1 MVLWSCSLVV
11 FFLIFAKNK
20 KSMKIV
26 YFGTPEIASSQLE
39 AIIAAGYE
47 VAAVVTVPDKP
58 AGRGKKIQSSHVKET
73 ALKYGLPIMQPVSL
87 KSPEFIEELSS
98 YNADMF
104 IVVAFRMLPEV
115 VWSMPPKGT
124 FNLHASLL
132 PQYRGAAPINHAI
145 INGETETGLTTF
157 LLDKEIDTGEI
168 IIQEKVTIEAN
179 ETAGTLHD
187 KLMVLGNKVVVDT
200 IKIIEE
206 GKVNSQSQAMIIER
220 DNLQLK
226 PAPKIF
232 KEDCKI
238 DWSKDAKS
246 VYDFIRGLSPYPA
259 AHTQFVS
266 DEGETMDLKIY
277 EVSLEKNNNDEE
289 LNSVITDGKSYM
301 KVVLKD
307 YNISIDII
315 QQAGK
320 KAMSI
325 ADFLRGAR
333 INGRWKTN

>member
-1 MVLWSCSLVV
+1 MM
-11 FFLIFAKNK
+11 FFLNFANK
-20 KSMKIV
+20 KIMKIV

-39 AIIAAGYE
+39 AIISAGYE

-98 YNADMF
+98 LNADMF
-104 IVVAFRMLPEV
+104 VVVAFRMLPEV
-115 VWSMPPKGT
+115 VWSMPRLGT

-145 INGETETGLTTF
+145 INGEKETGLTTF

-168 IIQEKVTIEAN
+168 ILQEKVVIEEK

-187 KLMVLGNKVVVDT
+187 KLMILGNKVVVDT
-200 IKIIEE
+200 IKMIEE
-206 GKVNSQSQAMIIER
+206 GRLHSQSQESIIQR
-220 DNLQLK
+220 DNIQLK

-238 DWSKDAKS
+238 DWTKDAKS
-246 VYDFIRGLSPYPA
+246 VFNFIRGLSPYPA
-259 AHTQFVS
+259 AHTQLVS
-266 DEGETMDLKIY
+266 ENGETIDLKIFD
-277 EVSLEKNNNDEE
+277 VSLEDRPSDTYEMKQ
-289 LNSVITDGKSYM
+289 VVTDGKSYL

-307 YNISIDII
+307 SYISINYL

-320 KAMSI
+320 KAMPV

-333 INGRWKTN
+333 LNGKLKIES

>member
-1 MVLWSCSLVV
+1 
-11 FFLIFAKNK
+11 
-20 KSMKIV
+20 MKIV
-26 YFGTPEIASSQLE
+26 YFGTPEFASSQLE
-39 AIIAAGYE
+39 AIISAGYE

-98 YNADMF
+98 LNADMF
-104 IVVAFRMLPEV
+104 VVVAFRMLPEV
-115 VWSMPPKGT
+115 VWSMPRLGT

-145 INGETETGLTTF
+145 INGEKETGLTTF

-168 IIQEKVTIEAN
+168 ILQEKVVIEEK

-187 KLMVLGNKVVVDT
+187 KLMILGNKVVVDT
-200 IKIIEE
+200 IKMIEE
-206 GKVNSQSQAMIIER
+206 GRLHSQSQESIIQR
-220 DNLQLK
+220 DNIQLK

-238 DWSKDAKS
+238 DWTKDAKS
-246 VYDFIRGLSPYPA
+246 VFNFIRGLSPYPA
-259 AHTQFVS
+259 AHTQLVS
-266 DEGETMDLKIY
+266 ENGETIDLKIFD
-277 EVSLEKNNNDEE
+277 VSLEDRPSDTYEMKQ
-289 LNSVITDGKSYM
+289 VITDGKSYL

-307 YNISIDII
+307 SYISINYL

-320 KAMSI
+320 KAMPV

-333 INGRWKTN
+333 LNGKLKIES

>member
-1 MVLWSCSLVV
+1 MSVVRSL
-11 FFLIFAKNK
+11 FLFLQKIR

-26 YFGTPEIASSQLE
+26 YFGTPEFASSQLE
-39 AIIAAGYE
+39 AIISAGYE

-58 AGRGKKIQSSHVKET
+58 AGRGKKIQSSDVKLT
-73 ALKYGLPIMQPVSL
+73 ALKYDLPILQPVSL

-98 YNADMF
+98 YNADLF
-104 IVVAFRMLPEV
+104 VVVAFRMLPEI
-115 VWSMPPKGT
+115 VWSMPPMGT

-145 INGETETGLTTF
+145 INGEKETGLTTF

-168 IIQEKVTIEAN
+168 IRQEKVVIEN
-179 ETAGTLHD
+179 DETAGTLHD
-187 KLMVLGNKVVVDT
+187 KLMLLGNKVVVET
-200 IKIIEE
+200 IKMIEE
-206 GKVNSQSQAMIIER
+206 GNVHCQSQDSIIER

-238 DWSKDAKS
+238 DWTRDAKS
-246 VYDFIRGLSPYPA
+246 IYDFIRGLSPYPA

-266 DEGETMDLKIY
+266 E
-277 EVSLEKNNNDEE
+277 NNDAIDIKIFEVALKE
-289 LNSVITDGKSYM
+289 NNSEDKDLYKIKTDGKSYLD
-301 KVVLKD
+301 VVLGNN
-307 YNISIDII
+307 NISIKVI

-320 KAMSI
+320 KAMPI
-325 ADFLRGAR
+325 ADFLRGTR
-333 INGRWKTN
+333 LEGNWMVK

>member
-1 MVLWSCSLVV
+1 
-11 FFLIFAKNK
+11 
-20 KSMKIV
+20 MKIV

-58 AGRGKKIQSSHVKET
+58 AGRGKKIQSSDVKLT
-73 ALKYGLPIMQPVSL
+73 ALKYDLPVLQPVSL

-98 YNADMF
+98 YNADLF
-104 IVVAFRMLPEV
+104 VVVAFRMLPEV
-115 VWSMPPKGT
+115 VWSMPPMGT

-145 INGETETGLTTF
+145 INGEKETGLTTF

-168 IIQEKVTIEAN
+168 IMQEKVVIEDD

-187 KLMVLGNKVVVDT
+187 KLMVLGNKVVVET
-200 IKIIEE
+200 IKRIEE
-206 GKVNSQSQAMIIER
+206 GKVQSQSQDMIIER

-238 DWSKDAKS
+238 DWTKDAKS
-246 VYDFIRGLSPYPA
+246 IYDFIRGLSPYPA

-266 DEGETMDLKIY
+266 ENNETLDIKVFEVALKENKSEDTDLYKI
-277 EVSLEKNNNDEE
+277 K
-289 LNSVITDGKSYM
+289 TDGKSYLD
-301 KVVLKD
+301 VVLGKN
-307 YNISIDII
+307 NISIKVI

-320 KAMSI
+320 KAMPI
-325 ADFLRGAR
+325 ADFLRGTR
-333 INGRWKTN
+333 LEGEWMVK

>member
-1 MVLWSCSLVV
+1 
-11 FFLIFAKNK
+11 
-20 KSMKIV
+20 MKIV

-39 AIIAAGYE
+39 AIISAGYE

-73 ALKYGLPIMQPVSL
+73 ALKYGLPILQPVSL

-98 YNADMF
+98 LNADMF
-104 IVVAFRMLPEV
+104 VVVAFRMLPEV
-115 VWSMPPKGT
+115 VWSMPRLGT

-145 INGETETGLTTF
+145 INGEKETGLTTF

-168 IIQEKVTIEAN
+168 ILQEKVVIEEK

-187 KLMVLGNKVVVDT
+187 KLMILGNKVVVDT
-200 IKIIEE
+200 IKMIEE
-206 GKVNSQSQAMIIER
+206 GRLHSQSQESIIQR
-220 DNLQLK
+220 DNIQLK

-238 DWSKDAKS
+238 DWTKDAKS
-246 VYDFIRGLSPYPA
+246 VYNFIRGLSPYPA
-259 AHTQFVS
+259 AHTQLVS
-266 DEGETMDLKIY
+266 ENGETIDLKIFD
-277 EVSLEKNNNDEE
+277 VSLEDRPSDTYEMKQ
-289 LNSVITDGKSYM
+289 VITDGKSYL

-307 YNISIDII
+307 FYISINYL

-320 KAMSI
+320 KAMPV

-333 INGRWKTN
+333 LNGKLKINVET

>member
-1 MVLWSCSLVV
+1 
-11 FFLIFAKNK
+11 
-20 KSMKIV
+20 MKIV

-39 AIIAAGYE
+39 AIISAGYE

-98 YNADMF
+98 LNADMF
-104 IVVAFRMLPEV
+104 VVVAFRMLPEV
-115 VWSMPPKGT
+115 VWSMPRLGT

-145 INGETETGLTTF
+145 INGEKETGLTTF

-168 IIQEKVTIEAN
+168 ILQEKVVIEEK

-187 KLMVLGNKVVVDT
+187 KLMILGNKVVVDT
-200 IKIIEE
+200 IKMIEE
-206 GKVNSQSQAMIIER
+206 GRLHSQSQESIIQR
-220 DNLQLK
+220 DNIQLK

-238 DWSKDAKS
+238 DWTKDAKS
-246 VYDFIRGLSPYPA
+246 VYNFIRGLSPYPA
-259 AHTQFVS
+259 AHTQLVS
-266 DEGETMDLKIY
+266 ENGETIDLKIFD
-277 EVSLEKNNNDEE
+277 VSLEDRPSDTYEMKQ
-289 LNSVITDGKSYM
+289 VITDGKSYL

-307 YNISIDII
+307 FYISINYL

-320 KAMSI
+320 KAMPV

-333 INGRWKTN
+333 LNGKLKIES

>member
-1 MVLWSCSLVV
+1 
-11 FFLIFAKNK
+11 
-20 KSMKIV
+20 MKIV

-58 AGRGKKIQSSHVKET
+58 AGRGKKIQSSDVKLT
-73 ALKYGLPIMQPVSL
+73 ALKYDLPVLQPVSL

-98 YNADMF
+98 YNADLF
-104 IVVAFRMLPEV
+104 VVVAFRMLPEV
-115 VWSMPPKGT
+115 VWSMPPMGT

-145 INGETETGLTTF
+145 INGEKETGLTTF

-168 IIQEKVTIEAN
+168 IMQEKVIIEEN

-187 KLMVLGNKVVVDT
+187 KLMVLGNKVVVET
-200 IKIIEE
+200 IKRIEE
-206 GKVNSQSQAMIIER
+206 GRVQSQSQDMIIER

-238 DWSKDAKS
+238 DWTKDAKS
-246 VYDFIRGLSPYPA
+246 IYDFIRGLSPYPA

-266 DEGETMDLKIY
+266 ENNETLDIKVFEVALKENKSEDTDLYKI
-277 EVSLEKNNNDEE
+277 K
-289 LNSVITDGKSYM
+289 TDGKSYLD
-301 KVVLKD
+301 VVLGKN
-307 YNISIDII
+307 NISIKVI

-320 KAMSI
+320 KAMPI
-325 ADFLRGAR
+325 ADFLRGTR
-333 INGRWKTN
+333 LEGEWLVK

>member
-1 MVLWSCSLVV
+1 
-11 FFLIFAKNK
+11 
-20 KSMKIV
+20 MKIV

-58 AGRGKKIQSSHVKET
+58 AGRGKKIQSSDVKLT
-73 ALKYGLPIMQPVSL
+73 ALKYNLPVLQPVSL

-98 YNADMF
+98 YNADLF
-104 IVVAFRMLPEV
+104 VVVAFRMLPEV
-115 VWSMPPKGT
+115 VWSMPPMGT

-145 INGETETGLTTF
+145 INGEKETGLTTF

-168 IIQEKVTIEAN
+168 IMQEKVVIEDD

-187 KLMVLGNKVVVDT
+187 KLMLLGNKVVVET
-200 IKIIEE
+200 IKIIEK
-206 GKVNSQSQAMIIER
+206 GRVQSQSQEMIIER

-238 DWSKDAKS
+238 DWTKDAKS
-246 VYDFIRGLSPYPA
+246 IYDFIRGLSPYPA

-266 DEGETMDLKIY
+266 E
-277 EVSLEKNNNDEE
+277 NNDTIDIKVFEVVLKE
-289 LNSVITDGKSYM
+289 NKSEDKDLYKIKTDGKSYLD
-301 KVVLKD
+301 VVLGKN
-307 YNISIDII
+307 NISIKVI
-315 QQAGK
+315 QQAGR
-320 KAMSI
+320 KAMPI
-325 ADFLRGAR
+325 ADFLRGTR
-333 INGRWKTN
+333 LEGEWKVL

>member
-1 MVLWSCSLVV
+1 
-11 FFLIFAKNK
+11 
-20 KSMKIV
+20 MKIV

-39 AIIAAGYE
+39 AIISAGYE

-98 YNADMF
+98 LNADMF
-104 IVVAFRMLPEV
+104 VVVAFRMLPEV
-115 VWSMPPKGT
+115 VWSMPRLGT

-145 INGETETGLTTF
+145 INGEKETGLTTF

-168 IIQEKVTIEAN
+168 ILQEKVVIEEK

-187 KLMVLGNKVVVDT
+187 KLMILGNKVVVDT
-200 IKIIEE
+200 IKMIEE
-206 GKVNSQSQAMIIER
+206 GRLHSQSQESIIQR
-220 DNLQLK
+220 DNILLK

-238 DWSKDAKS
+238 DWTKDAKS
-246 VYDFIRGLSPYPA
+246 VFNFIRGLSPYPA
-259 AHTQFVS
+259 AHTQLVS
-266 DEGETMDLKIY
+266 ENGETIDLKIFD
-277 EVSLEKNNNDEE
+277 VSLEDRPSDTYE
-289 LNSVITDGKSYM
+289 LKQVITDGKSYL

-307 YNISIDII
+307 FYISINYL

-320 KAMSI
+320 KAMPV

-333 INGRWKTN
+333 LNGKLKVES

>member
-1 MVLWSCSLVV
+1 
-11 FFLIFAKNK
+11 
-20 KSMKIV
+20 MKII

-58 AGRGKKIQSSHVKET
+58 AGRGKKIQSSDVKLT
-73 ALKYGLPIMQPVSL
+73 ALKYNLPVLQPVSL

-98 YNADMF
+98 YNADLF
-104 IVVAFRMLPEV
+104 VVVAFRMLPEV
-115 VWSMPPKGT
+115 VWSMPPMGT

-145 INGETETGLTTF
+145 INGEKETGLTTF

-168 IIQEKVTIEAN
+168 IMQEKGVIEDD

-187 KLMVLGNKVVVDT
+187 KLMLLGNKVVVET

-206 GKVNSQSQAMIIER
+206 GRVQSQSQEMIIER

-238 DWSKDAKS
+238 DWTKDAKS
-246 VYDFIRGLSPYPA
+246 IYDFIRGLSPYPA

-266 DEGETMDLKIY
+266 E
-277 EVSLEKNNNDEE
+277 NNDTIDIKVFEVVLKE
-289 LNSVITDGKSYM
+289 NESEDKDLYKIKTDGKSYLD
-301 KVVLKD
+301 VVLGKN
-307 YNISIDII
+307 NISIKVI

-320 KAMSI
+320 KAMPI
-325 ADFLRGAR
+325 ADFLRGTR
-333 INGRWKTN
+333 LEGEWKVL

>member
-1 MVLWSCSLVV
+1 MR
-11 FFLIFAKNK
+11 I
-20 KSMKIV
+20 I

-58 AGRGKKIQSSHVKET
+58 AGRGKKIQSSDVKLT
-73 ALKYGLPIMQPVSL
+73 ALKYDLPILQPVSL

-98 YNADMF
+98 YKADLF

-115 VWSMPPKGT
+115 VWSMPPMGT

-145 INGETETGLTTF
+145 INGEKETGLTTF

-168 IIQEKVTIEAN
+168 IMQEKVVIEDD

-187 KLMVLGNKVVVDT
+187 KLMLLGNKVVVDT

-206 GKVNSQSQAMIIER
+206 GRVQSQSQEMIIER
-220 DNLQLK
+220 ENMQLK

-232 KEDCKI
+232 KEDCRI
-238 DWSKDAKS
+238 DWTKDAKLI
-246 VYDFIRGLSPYPA
+246 YDFIRGLSPYPA

-266 DEGETMDLKIY
+266 ENGETIDIKVFEVALKENKLEDKDLYKI
-277 EVSLEKNNNDEE
+277 K
-289 LNSVITDGKSYM
+289 TDGKSYLD
-301 KVVLKD
+301 VVLGEN
-307 YNISIDII
+307 NISIKVI

-320 KAMSI
+320 KAMPI
-325 ADFLRGAR
+325 ADFLRGTR
-333 INGRWKTN
+333 LEGCWQVK

>member
-1 MVLWSCSLVV
+1 
-11 FFLIFAKNK
+11 
-20 KSMKIV
+20 MKII

-47 VAAVVTVPDKP
+47 VAAGVTVPDKP
-58 AGRGKKIQSSHVKET
+58 AGRGKKIQSSDVKLT
-73 ALKYGLPIMQPVSL
+73 ALKYNLPVLQPVSL

-98 YNADMF
+98 YNADLLV
-104 IVVAFRMLPEV
+104 VVAFRMLPEV
-115 VWSMPPKGT
+115 VWSMPPMGT

-145 INGETETGLTTF
+145 INGEKETGLTTF

-168 IIQEKVTIEAN
+168 IMQEKVVIEDD
-179 ETAGTLHD
+179 ETAGALHD
-187 KLMVLGNKVVVDT
+187 KLMLLGNKVVVET

-206 GKVNSQSQAMIIER
+206 GRVQSQSQEMIIER

-238 DWSKDAKS
+238 DWTKDAKS
-246 VYDFIRGLSPYPA
+246 IYDFIRGLSPYPA

-266 DEGETMDLKIY
+266 E
-277 EVSLEKNNNDEE
+277 NNDTIDIKVFEVVLKE
-289 LNSVITDGKSYM
+289 NGSEDKDLYKIKTDGKSYLD
-301 KVVLKD
+301 VVLGKN
-307 YNISIDII
+307 NISIKVI

-320 KAMSI
+320 KAMPI
-325 ADFLRGAR
+325 ADFLRGTR
-333 INGRWKTN
+333 LEGEWKVL

>member
-1 MVLWSCSLVV
+1 
-11 FFLIFAKNK
+11 
-20 KSMKIV
+20 MKIV

-39 AIIAAGYE
+39 AIIAAGYK

-58 AGRGKKIQSSHVKET
+58 AGRGKKIQSSDVKLT
-73 ALKYGLPIMQPVSL
+73 ALKYDLPILQPVSL
-87 KSPEFIEELSS
+87 KSPEFIAELSS
-98 YNADMF
+98 YNADLF
-104 IVVAFRMLPEV
+104 VVVAFRMLPEV
-115 VWSMPPKGT
+115 VWSMPPMGT

-145 INGETETGLTTF
+145 INGEKETGLTTF

-168 IIQEKVTIEAN
+168 IMQEKVVIEDD

-187 KLMVLGNKVVVDT
+187 KLMVLGNKVVVET
-200 IKIIEE
+200 IKRIEE
-206 GKVNSQSQAMIIER
+206 GRVQSQSQDMIIER

-238 DWSKDAKS
+238 DWTKDAKS
-246 VYDFIRGLSPYPA
+246 IYDFIRGLSPYPA

-266 DEGETMDLKIY
+266 ENNETLDIKVFEVALKENKSEDTDLYRIK
-277 EVSLEKNNNDEE
+277 
-289 LNSVITDGKSYM
+289 TDGKSYLD
-301 KVVLKD
+301 VVLGKN
-307 YNISIDII
+307 NISIKVI

-320 KAMSI
+320 KAMPI
-325 ADFLRGAR
+325 ADFLRGTR
-333 INGRWKTN
+333 LEGEWNVK

>member
-1 MVLWSCSLVV
+1 
-11 FFLIFAKNK
+11 
-20 KSMKIV
+20 MKIV

-39 AIIAAGYE
+39 AIISAGYE

-98 YNADMF
+98 LNADMF
-104 IVVAFRMLPEV
+104 VVVAFRMLPEV
-115 VWSMPPKGT
+115 VWSMPRLGT

-145 INGETETGLTTF
+145 INGEKETGLTTF

-168 IIQEKVTIEAN
+168 ILQEKVVIEEK

-187 KLMVLGNKVVVDT
+187 KLMILGNKVVVDT
-200 IKIIEE
+200 IKMIEE
-206 GKVNSQSQAMIIER
+206 GRLNSQSQESIIQR
-220 DNLQLK
+220 DNILLK

-238 DWSKDAKS
+238 DWTKDAKS
-246 VYDFIRGLSPYPA
+246 IFNFIRGLSPYPA
-259 AHTQFVS
+259 AHTQLVS
-266 DEGETMDLKIY
+266 ENGETIDLKIFD
-277 EVSLEKNNNDEE
+277 VSLEDRPSDTYE
-289 LNSVITDGKSYM
+289 LKQVITDGKSYL

-307 YNISIDII
+307 FYISINYL

-320 KAMSI
+320 KAMPV

-333 INGRWKTN
+333 LNGKLKIES

>member
-1 MVLWSCSLVV
+1 
-11 FFLIFAKNK
+11 
-20 KSMKIV
+20 MKIV

-39 AIIAAGYE
+39 AIISAGYE

-98 YNADMF
+98 LNADMF
-104 IVVAFRMLPEV
+104 VVVAFRMLPEV
-115 VWSMPPKGT
+115 VWSMPRLGT

-145 INGETETGLTTF
+145 INGEKETGLTTF

-168 IIQEKVTIEAN
+168 ILQEKVVIEEK

-187 KLMVLGNKVVVDT
+187 KLMILGNKVVVDT
-200 IKIIEE
+200 IKMIEE
-206 GKVNSQSQAMIIER
+206 GRLHSQSQESIIQR
-220 DNLQLK
+220 DNIQLK

-238 DWSKDAKS
+238 DWTKDAKS
-246 VYDFIRGLSPYPA
+246 VFNFIRGLSPYPA
-259 AHTQFVS
+259 AHTQLVS
-266 DEGETMDLKIY
+266 ENGETIDLKIFD
-277 EVSLEKNNNDEE
+277 VSLEDRPSDTYEMKQ
-289 LNSVITDGKSYM
+289 VVTDGKSYL

-307 YNISIDII
+307 SYISINYL

-320 KAMSI
+320 KAMPV

-333 INGRWKTN
+333 LNGKLKIES

>member
-1 MVLWSCSLVV
+1 
-11 FFLIFAKNK
+11 
-20 KSMKIV
+20 MKIV

-39 AIIAAGYE
+39 AIISAGYE

-98 YNADMF
+98 LNADMF
-104 IVVAFRMLPEV
+104 VVVAFRMLPEV
-115 VWSMPPKGT
+115 VWSMPRLGT

-145 INGETETGLTTF
+145 INGEKETGLTTF

-168 IIQEKVTIEAN
+168 ILQEKVVIEER

-187 KLMVLGNKVVVDT
+187 KLMILGNKVVVDT
-200 IKIIEE
+200 IKMIEE
-206 GKVNSQSQAMIIER
+206 GRLHSQSQESIIQR
-220 DNLQLK
+220 DNILLK

-238 DWSKDAKS
+238 DWTKDAKS
-246 VYDFIRGLSPYPA
+246 VFNFIRGLSPYPA
-259 AHTQFVS
+259 AHTQLVS
-266 DEGETMDLKIY
+266 ENGETIDLKIFD
-277 EVSLEKNNNDEE
+277 VSLEDRPSDTYE
-289 LNSVITDGKSYM
+289 LKQVITDGKSYL

-307 YNISIDII
+307 FYISINYL
-315 QQAGK
+315 QQAAK
-320 KAMSI
+320 KAMPV

-333 INGRWKTN
+333 LNGKLKINVET

>member
-1 MVLWSCSLVV
+1 
-11 FFLIFAKNK
+11 
-20 KSMKIV
+20 MKIV

-39 AIIAAGYE
+39 AIISAGYE

-98 YNADMF
+98 LNADMF
-104 IVVAFRMLPEV
+104 VVVAFRMLPEV
-115 VWSMPPKGT
+115 VWSMPRLGT

-145 INGETETGLTTF
+145 INGEKETGLTTF

-168 IIQEKVTIEAN
+168 ILQEKVVIEEK

-187 KLMVLGNKVVVDT
+187 KLMILGNKVVVDT
-200 IKIIEE
+200 IKMIEE
-206 GKVNSQSQAMIIER
+206 GRLHSQSQESIIQR
-220 DNLQLK
+220 DNIQLK

-238 DWSKDAKS
+238 DWTKDAKS
-246 VYDFIRGLSPYPA
+246 VFNFIRGLSPYPA
-259 AHTQFVS
+259 AHTQLVS
-266 DEGETMDLKIY
+266 ENGETIDLKIFD
-277 EVSLEKNNNDEE
+277 VSLEDRPSDTYEMKQ
-289 LNSVITDGKSYM
+289 VVTDGKSYL

-307 YNISIDII
+307 SYISINYL

-320 KAMSI
+320 KAMPV

-333 INGRWKTN
+333 LNGKLKINVET

>member
-1 MVLWSCSLVV
+1 
-11 FFLIFAKNK
+11 
-20 KSMKIV
+20 MKIV

-58 AGRGKKIQSSHVKET
+58 AGRGKKIQSSDVKLT
-73 ALKYGLPIMQPVSL
+73 ALKYNLPVLQPVSL

-98 YNADMF
+98 YNADLF
-104 IVVAFRMLPEV
+104 VVVAFRMLPEV
-115 VWSMPPKGT
+115 VWSMPPMGT

-145 INGETETGLTTF
+145 INGEKETGLTTF

-168 IIQEKVTIEAN
+168 IMQEKVVIEDD

-187 KLMVLGNKVVVDT
+187 KLMLLGNKVVVET

-206 GKVNSQSQAMIIER
+206 GRVQSQSQEMIIER

-232 KEDCKI
+232 KEDCKL
-238 DWSKDAKS
+238 DWTKDAKAI
-246 VYDFIRGLSPYPA
+246 YDFIRGLSPYPA

-266 DEGETMDLKIY
+266 E
-277 EVSLEKNNNDEE
+277 NNDTIDIKVFEVVLKE
-289 LNSVITDGKSYM
+289 NKSEDKDLYKIKTAGKSYLD
-301 KVVLKD
+301 VVLGKN
-307 YNISIDII
+307 NISIKVI

-320 KAMSI
+320 KAMPI
-325 ADFLRGAR
+325 ADFLRGTR
-333 INGRWKTN
+333 LEGEWKVV

>member
-1 MVLWSCSLVV
+1 
-11 FFLIFAKNK
+11 
-20 KSMKIV
+20 MKIV

-39 AIIAAGYE
+39 AIISAGYE

-98 YNADMF
+98 LNADMF
-104 IVVAFRMLPEV
+104 VVVAFRMLPEV
-115 VWSMPPKGT
+115 VWSMPRLGT

-145 INGETETGLTTF
+145 INGEKETGLTTF

-168 IIQEKVTIEAN
+168 ILQEKVVIEEK

-187 KLMVLGNKVVVDT
+187 KLMILGNKVVVDT
-200 IKIIEE
+200 IKMIEE
-206 GKVNSQSQAMIIER
+206 GRLHSQSQESIIQR
-220 DNLQLK
+220 DNIQLK

-238 DWSKDAKS
+238 DWTKDAKS
-246 VYDFIRGLSPYPA
+246 VFNFIRGLSPYPA
-259 AHTQFVS
+259 AHTQLVS
-266 DEGETMDLKIY
+266 ENGETIDLKIFD
-277 EVSLEKNNNDEE
+277 VSLEDRPSDTYEMKQ
-289 LNSVITDGKSYM
+289 VITDGKSYL

-307 YNISIDII
+307 SYISINYL

-320 KAMSI
+320 KAMPV

-333 INGRWKTN
+333 LNGKLIINVET

>member
-1 MVLWSCSLVV
+1 MR
-11 FFLIFAKNK
+11 I
-20 KSMKIV
+20 I
-26 YFGTPEIASSQLE
+26 YFGTPEFASSQLE
-39 AIIAAGYE
+39 AIISAGYE

-58 AGRGKKIQSSHVKET
+58 AGRGKKIQSSDVKRT
-73 ALKYGLPIMQPVSL
+73 ALKYNLPIMQPVSL
-87 KSPEFIEELSS
+87 KSPDFIEELSS
-98 YNADMF
+98 YQADLF

-132 PQYRGAAPINHAI
+132 PQYRGAAPINHVI
-145 INGETETGLTTF
+145 INGERETGLTTF

-168 IIQEKVTIEAN
+168 IRQEKVVVEDN

-187 KLMVLGNKVVVDT
+187 KLMLLGNKVVVET
-200 IKIIEE
+200 IKMIEE
-206 GKVNSQSQAMIIER
+206 GKVNSQTQESIIER

-238 DWSKDAKS
+238 DWTKPAKS
-246 VYDFIRGLSPYPA
+246 IYDFIRGLSPYPA

-266 DEGETMDLKIY
+266 ENNETLDIKIFDVILKENKSGSEDLY
-277 EVSLEKNNNDEE
+277 HLE
-289 LNSVITDGKSYM
+289 TDGKSYLD
-301 KVVLKD
+301 VVLKD
-307 YNISIDII
+307 FNISIRTI

-320 KAMSI
+320 KAMPI
-325 ADFLRGAR
+325 ADFLRGTHL
-333 INGRWKTN
+333 NNEWKVV

>member
-1 MVLWSCSLVV
+1 
-11 FFLIFAKNK
+11 
-20 KSMKIV
+20 MKIV

-39 AIIAAGYE
+39 AIISAGYE

-98 YNADMF
+98 LNADMF
-104 IVVAFRMLPEV
+104 VVVAFRMLPEV
-115 VWSMPPKGT
+115 VWSMPRLGT

-145 INGETETGLTTF
+145 INGEKETGLTTF

-168 IIQEKVTIEAN
+168 ILQEKVVIEEK

-187 KLMVLGNKVVVDT
+187 KLMILGNKVVVDT
-200 IKIIEE
+200 IKMIEE
-206 GKVNSQSQAMIIER
+206 GRLHSQSQESIIQR
-220 DNLQLK
+220 DNIQLK

-238 DWSKDAKS
+238 DWTKDAKS
-246 VYDFIRGLSPYPA
+246 VFNFIRGLSPYPA
-259 AHTQFVS
+259 AHNQLVS
-266 DEGETMDLKIY
+266 ENGETIDLKIFD
-277 EVSLEKNNNDEE
+277 VSLEDRPSDTYEMKQ
-289 LNSVITDGKSYM
+289 VITDGKSYL

-307 YNISIDII
+307 SYISINYL

-320 KAMSI
+320 KAMPV

-333 INGRWKTN
+333 LNGKLKIES